1 MELADD
7 LDTELDSFSQ
17 IVQDVATTLSS
28 PMISPSDK
36 NTEDMAAQILE
47 NSLPRIKVLEGFLG
61 R

>member
-7 LDTELDSFSQ
+7 LDTGLDSFSQ
-17 IVQDVATTLSS
+17 IVQDVVTTLSS
-28 PMISPSDK
+28 PTISPSNK
-36 NTEDMAAQILE
+36 NAEDMAARILE